1 MNNNNNNMNNNNNNN
16 NQNDNHD
23 KGNRRGLIAAII
35 ATLLVF
41 LFVGWI
47 KGEIES
53 SMNQEITYDKFL
65 QMVTKDEVEKV
76 VFQNSNNKIVIT
88 PKKKDGDLYTVTY
101 YTGIVKDD
109 TLVELLEKH
118 KVEFSSKVIETSNGM
133 VEFFMYNI
141 FPFLL
146 IFGISWLL
154 FRPLFKGGGM
164 MGVGKSNAKIY
175 VEKETGVTFL
185 DVAGQEEA
193 KESLRELVDFLHNPG
208 KYAQIGAKLPKGA
221 LLVGPPGTGKTLLA
235 KALAG
240 EAKVPFFSLSGSDF
254 VELYVGVGASRV
266 RDLFK
271 QAQQKAPCIIF
282 IDEVD
287 AIGKSRDGH
296 YGGNDEREQT
306 LNQLLSEMDGFDTS
320 KGLVVLAATNRP
332 EVLDKAL
339 LRPGRFDRRVI
350 VDKPDLKGRVDILRV
365 HAKDVMMDDSVDLDA
380 IALATSGAV
389 GSDLA
394 NMINEAAIMA
404 VKDGRRFVR
413 QSDLFEAVEIVIAG
427 KEKKDRI
434 LGPEEKKIVAYHE
447 VGHALVT
454 ALQKNSEPVQKITI
468 VPRTM
473 GALGYVM
480 QVPEEEKYLMS
491 QEEMINRI
499 TTCLGGRAA
508 EKIIFNSITTG
519 ASNDIEQAT
528 KLARAMVTQ
537 YGMSDKFGMIGLESI
552 ENKYLDGRTVLN
564 CSDSTAA
571 EVDHEVMRIL
581 KECYDVAEQQLQENI
596 EVLHKIAEFLIQKET
611 VTGKEFMRIYRQI
624 KGIEEPEEEE
634 KPEQRYSVQSRNV
647 PLKDSENQNPQP
659 QSHPG
664 FSNAPLMPNFPHP
677 DVRNGQGMPAENEK
691 GQQRVTSEPVSNQQ
705 VLSQKAENGQQQME
719 AENRED

>member
-118 KVEFSSKVIETSNGM
+118 KVEFSSKVVETSNGM